1 MVVGLELF
9 RERFRSFQGSFVLIG
24 GAACDDWFGRQRLP
38 FRATKDLDIVLLAE
52 ALDETFVREMR
63 RFVSDGGYRIRQRST
78 GTPELYRFAEP
89 SSPDYPAEIELFSRS
104 AGRLDLEPG
113 EIVPVVV
120 APDHHSLSAILLH
133 DAYYDL
139 VRQQHDVIDGLA
151 IANAASLIPLK
162 AYAWLDLTRRL
173 SQGEQRP
180 QTGFRDLSS
189 RARHSDACFRA
200 ASFPK
205 SNFDNGFRV
214 LRSRV
219 SSCGDRLNC
228 CPIAPSM
235 ARPQHG
241 AHPRRLGRRHT
252 AQSYES
258 SWIVDGRQ

>member
-78 GTPELYRFAEP
+78 GTPELYLFAEP
-89 SSPDYPAEIELFSRS
+89 GSPDYPAEIELFSRS
-104 AGRLDLEPG
+104 ARRLDLEPG

-151 IANAASLIPLK
+151 IANAASLISLK

-173 SQGEQRP
+173 SQGEQIDSRKIKKHRSDV
-180 QTGFRDLSS
+180 FRLALTLPATSGPELPEEIREDVRRFLE
-189 RARHSDACFRA
+189 
-200 ASFPK
+200 SFPVT
-205 SNFDNGFRV
+205 SLEWGEISRSLAATVGASIDPAEITTAIAAYFR
-214 LRSRV
+214 LSPT
-219 SSCGDRLNC
+219 G
-228 CPIAPSM
+228 
-235 ARPQHG
+235 
-241 AHPRRLGRRHT
+241 
-252 AQSYES
+252 
-258 SWIVDGRQ
+258 

>member
-52 ALDETFVREMR
+52 ALEETFVREMR
-63 RFVSDGGYRIRQRST
+63 RFISDGGYRIRLRST

-89 SSPDYPAEIELFSRS
+89 GSPDFPVEIELFSRS
-104 AGRLDLEPG
+104 AGRLELQPG

-139 VRQQHDVIDGLA
+139 VRKHNDVIDGLA
-151 IANAASLIPLK
+151 IANATSLRPLK

-173 SQGEQRP
+173 SQGEQIDLRKIKKHRSDV
-180 QTGFRDLSS
+180 FRLALTLPATPGPELPEEI
-189 RARHSDACFRA
+189 RADVRRFLD
-200 ASFPK
+200 SFPVN
-205 SNFDNGFRV
+205 SPEWGEISRSLAATVGASVDPTEITAAIAAYFR
-214 LRSRV
+214 LSPT
-219 SSCGDRLNC
+219 G
-228 CPIAPSM
+228 
-235 ARPQHG
+235 
-241 AHPRRLGRRHT
+241 
-252 AQSYES
+252 
-258 SWIVDGRQ
+258 

>member
-52 ALDETFVREMR
+52 ALEETFVREMR
-63 RFVSDGGYRIRQRST
+63 RFVSDGGYSIRQRST

-89 SSPDYPAEIELFSRS
+89 GSPDFPVEIELFSRS
-104 AGRLDLEPG
+104 AGRIDLDPG

-139 VRQQHDVIDGLA
+139 VRQHNDVIDGLA
-151 IANAASLIPLK
+151 IANATSLIPLK

-173 SQGEQRP
+173 SQGEQIDSRKIKKHRSDV
-180 QTGFRDLSS
+180 FRLALTLPATSGPELPEEI
-189 RARHSDACFRA
+189 RADVRRFLD
-200 ASFPK
+200 SFPVN
-205 SNFDNGFRV
+205 SPEWGEISRSLAATVGASVDPTEITAAIAAYFR
-214 LRSRV
+214 LSPT
-219 SSCGDRLNC
+219 G
-228 CPIAPSM
+228 
-235 ARPQHG
+235 
-241 AHPRRLGRRHT
+241 
-252 AQSYES
+252 
-258 SWIVDGRQ
+258 

>member
-89 SSPDYPAEIELFSRS
+89 GSPDYPAEIELFSRS
-104 AGRLDLEPG
+104 ARRLDLEPG

-173 SQGEQRP
+173 SQGEQIDSRKIKKHRSDV
-180 QTGFRDLSS
+180 FRLALTLPETSGPELPEEI
-189 RARHSDACFRA
+189 RADVRRFLD
-200 ASFPK
+200 SFPVT
-205 SNFDNGFRV
+205 SLEWGEISRSLAATVGASIDPAEITTAIAAYFR
-214 LRSRV
+214 LSPT
-219 SSCGDRLNC
+219 G
-228 CPIAPSM
+228 
-235 ARPQHG
+235 
-241 AHPRRLGRRHT
+241 
-252 AQSYES
+252 
-258 SWIVDGRQ
+258 

>member
-52 ALDETFVREMR
+52 ALEETFVREMR
-63 RFVSDGGYRIRQRST
+63 RFISDGGYRIRQRST

-89 SSPDYPAEIELFSRS
+89 GSPDFPVEIELFSRS
-104 AGRLDLEPG
+104 AGRIDLDPG

-139 VRQQHDVIDGLA
+139 VRQHNDVIDGLA
-151 IANAASLIPLK
+151 IANATSLIPLK

-173 SQGEQRP
+173 SQGEQIDSRKIKKHRSDV
-180 QTGFRDLSS
+180 FRLALTLPATPGPRLPEEIRVDVTRFLE
-189 RARHSDACFRA
+189 
-200 ASFPK
+200 SFPVT
-205 SNFDNGFRV
+205 SPEWGEISRSLAATVGASVDPTEITAAIAAYFR
-214 LRSRV
+214 LSPT
-219 SSCGDRLNC
+219 G
-228 CPIAPSM
+228 
-235 ARPQHG
+235 
-241 AHPRRLGRRHT
+241 
-252 AQSYES
+252 
-258 SWIVDGRQ
+258 

>member
-89 SSPDYPAEIELFSRS
+89 GSPDFPVEIELFSRS
-104 AGRLDLEPG
+104 ARRLDLEPG

-173 SQGEQRP
+173 SQGEQIDSRKIKKHRSDV
-180 QTGFRDLSS
+180 FRLALTLPATPGPELPEEI
-189 RARHSDACFRA
+189 RADVRRFLD
-200 ASFPK
+200 SFPVN
-205 SNFDNGFRV
+205 SPEWGEISRSLAATVGASVDPTEITAAIAAYFR
-214 LRSRV
+214 LSPT
-219 SSCGDRLNC
+219 G
-228 CPIAPSM
+228 
-235 ARPQHG
+235 
-241 AHPRRLGRRHT
+241 
-252 AQSYES
+252 
-258 SWIVDGRQ
+258 